1 MKKRFFRDG
10 LQKLIFPWL
19 TPHPTSTSSE
29 IGYFQETISAA
40 DYLETAKRNQVGF
53 NITFIVAQDAIAGG
67 FQCVDSDGKVLK
79 EFNDEVQKLCRKKKI
94 EHTLMVAFARAR
106 LYGSAGIFIGFGD
119 SSNLMDEK
127 AYGSRVE
134 YLYALPEDVISGR
147 TARTNAAGQN
157 TFPLE
162 LASYEITAGKNSI
175 VDASRIVHIQPFTIV
190 DDFDGTPAMEPVY
203 DLLTILKNA
212 DWSTGQ
218 SIFRHASGLTFI
230 TAGAGASQAQIDA
243 IDESVANVNAKSI
256 VTLTPGCGVSSASGS
271 AIDPTSTYNVM
282 MGQISAGCNIPVSI
296 LIGAQSGQG
305 VSENDRRDYGDFL
318 HGLQQ
323 NTLTDPLRQILDLFQ
338 ESRQLPK
345 QEFKIEWNLRSIF
358 MIESS
363 RAKLYDARTDVE
375 KKKEKEVEARA
386 ALYSARAKYWRGYTE
401 QEKEKFE
408 LESEGRQFEEGE
420 REEGRKGESE
430 ESD

>member
-1 MKKRFFRDG
+1 MKVEG
-10 LQKLIFPWL
+10 
-19 TPHPTSTSSE
+19 
-29 IGYFQETISAA
+29 A
-40 DYLETAKRNQVGF
+40 
-53 NITFIVAQDAIAGG
+53 
-67 FQCVDSDGKVLK
+67 
-79 EFNDEVQKLCRKKKI
+79 
-94 EHTLMVAFARAR
+94 LMVAFARAR

-119 SSNLMDEK
+119 SSNLMEEK
-127 AYGSRVE
+127 AYGSRVN

-147 TARTNAAGQN
+147 NARTNATGQN

-162 LASYEITAGKNSI
+162 LASYEITAGKDST
-175 VDASRIVHIQPFTIV
+175 VDASRIIHIQPFTIE

-203 DLLTILKNA
+203 DLLAILKNA

-230 TAGAGASQAQIDA
+230 TPGAGASQVQIDA

-256 VTLTPGCGVSSASGS
+256 VTLIPGCAVSSASGG
-271 AIDPTSTYNVM
+271 AIDPTSTYNVIM
-282 MGQISAGCNIPVSI
+282 YNVIMGQISAGCNIPVSI

-323 NTLTDPLRQILDLFQ
+323 TTLTDPLRRILDLFQ
-338 ESRQLPK
+338 ESGQLPK

-386 ALYSARAKYWRGYTE
+386 ALYRARAKYWRGYTE

-408 LESEGRQFEEGE
+408 LESEERQFEEGA
-420 REEGRKGESE
+420 RDEGGKGESE
-430 ESD
+430 DND